1 MEEYWPNGCLPVVC
15 GFNST
20 EHQAFK
26 LALLDCLDES
36 KVGGCNG
43 TSVESSL
50 VDKTINVVCDISSK
64 DSAPFDNVNST
75 NTTTPMVL
83 ATAPGSSDL
92 SAQWTSISTS
102 DNDGSGQDSIGPLS
116 TRPGLSPTTAAGTGI
131 PGSNLSSIVVSIPI
145 RNSSFPTSIYMGNP
159 PLPTLPG
166 TGLNNSTETVAASTI
181 YSTHVITLSTNDTPL
196 PSTTA
201 PNSETSLSTTSVVTA
216 SSAPV
221 SSSGNAAS
229 SVKMVMRSDLWYLFE
244 SIVGLGIY
252 VAVRGEWDLF

>member
-83 ATAPGSSDL
+83 ATAPGSSVL
-92 SAQWTSISTS
+92 SAQVSSHDTCFQKSSA
-102 DNDGSGQDSIGPLS
+102 DN
-116 TRPGLSPTTAAGTGI
+116 
-131 PGSNLSSIVVSIPI
+131 
-145 RNSSFPTSIYMGNP
+145 
-159 PLPTLPG
+159 
-166 TGLNNSTETVAASTI
+166 
-181 YSTHVITLSTNDTPL
+181 TPL
-196 PSTTA
+196 
-201 PNSETSLSTTSVVTA
+201 
-216 SSAPV
+216 
-221 SSSGNAAS
+221 
-229 SVKMVMRSDLWYLFE
+229 
-244 SIVGLGIY
+244 
-252 VAVRGEWDLF
+252 AVDFDIDFR